1 MRHVLIRRC
10 LFHSGGQT
18 AIETAF
24 LLPMLIVL
32 LGGVF
37 ELGRL
42 MYIYNTLE
50 KSMKS
55 GVQYLQRT
63 QGVDFCN
70 PSDPAFTDAAN
81 FIVYG
86 NLQGTGDAVLP
97 GLTPS
102 MVFFYGE
109 RGDPNTSLIVTCP
122 CAGTGSCDTQNGGTP
137 PDYIVANLGAGY
149 QLDMTFPM
157 GVFGLVNLAVSV
169 RLPFLGA

>member
-1 MRHVLIRRC
+1 MPRKFRQT
-10 LFHSGGQT
+10 GGQT
-18 AIETAF
+18 AVETAF
-24 LLPMLIVL
+24 LLPMLMVL

-50 KSMKS
+50 KSLKS

-70 PSDPAFTDAAN
+70 FGDPAFSDAKN

-86 NLQGTGDAVLP
+86 NLQGNGTPVFSD
-97 GLTPS
+97 LTPD
-102 MVFFYGE
+102 MIFLYAE
-109 RGDPNTSLIVTCP
+109 RGDPNTSVINVCP
-122 CAGTGSCDTQNGGTP
+122 CGGVGSCDTANGGTP
-137 PDYIVANLGAGY
+137 PDYIVATLGGGY
-149 QLDMTFPM
+149 PLDMSFPF
-157 GVFGLVNLAVSV
+157 GVFGVVYLPVSV

>member
-1 MRHVLIRRC
+1 MRRNC
-10 LFHSGGQT
+10 FYSGGQT

-24 LLPMLIVL
+24 LLPMLILL

-50 KSMKS
+50 KSLKS

-70 PSDPAFTDAAN
+70 VSDPALTDAAN

-97 GLTPS
+97 GLTPG
-102 MVFFYGE
+102 MVSFYGE
-109 RGDPNTSLIVTCP
+109 RGDPNTSLIIECS
-122 CAGTGSCDTQNGGTP
+122 CGGAGSCDTENGGLP

-149 QLDMTFPM
+149 PLDMTFPM
-157 GVFGLVNLAVSV
+157 GVFGLVNLPVSV

>member
-1 MRHVLIRRC
+1 MRRRI
-10 LFHSGGQT
+10 FQNGGQT

-24 LLPMLIVL
+24 LLPGLIFL

-50 KSMKS
+50 KSLKS

-70 PSDPAFTDAAN
+70 LSDPAFTDAAN
-81 FIVYG
+81 FVVYG
-86 NLQGTGDAVLP
+86 NLQGTGNPVVP

-102 MVFFYGE
+102 MISFFAE
-109 RGDPNTSLIVTCP
+109 RGDPNSSLIIACP
-122 CAGTGSCDTQNGGTP
+122 CSGDGSCETQNGGTP

-149 QLDMTFPM
+149 QLDMTFPL
-157 GVFGLVNLAVSV
+157 GVFGLVNLPVSV